1 LRRVSSTGKSKF
13 HARGRSEC
21 QERARPVAEGSAVWI
36 AAMCVDEF
44 LCFLCA
50 VWNFPLFVLTTLWH
64 NNV

>member
-1 LRRVSSTGKSKF
+1 
-13 HARGRSEC
+13 
-21 QERARPVAEGSAVWI
+21 
-36 AAMCVDEF
+36 MCVDEF